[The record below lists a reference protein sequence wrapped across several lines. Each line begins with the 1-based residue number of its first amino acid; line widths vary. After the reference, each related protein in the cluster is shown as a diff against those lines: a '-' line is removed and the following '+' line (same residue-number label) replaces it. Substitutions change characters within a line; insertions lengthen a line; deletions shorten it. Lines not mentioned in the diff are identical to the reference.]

1 MDDEFQ
7 YYQQY
12 GARLPSYF
20 SAPYHRSPYMISR
33 RQYDDDYSDYYRD
46 FKAQSR
52 DYDRRV
58 QTYQHAIYFIRVRQ
72 EFLTKN
78 LPWLLT
84 ISLQIFIAGVL
95 LVSDVSRI
103 VLLWT
108 FVQSAGTIIEMICQL
123 SFPLFSLIL
132 GFLSLTSALSPSSVI
147 SKSVAILL
155 IAAIVPNFVFPKQ
168 AAFITTAV
176 EAVEVSRAADR
187 NLMKQDIASLPV
199 DFLVLLQYLL
209 VSYAMF
215 AFVQLVIQ
223 VITVYFLAKLLSV
236 YNVVRRSSCP
246 MRIMQLN
253 KWELHFIRRTTSFV
267 EISAVSKRLLLL
279 KCSSR

>member
-1 MDDEFQ
+1 MDDDFP

-12 GARLPSYF
+12 GTRLPTYI

-58 QTYQHAIYFIRVRQ
+58 QTYQQAIYFIRVMAY
-72 EFLTKN
+72 
-78 LPWLLT
+78 
-84 ISLQIFIAGVL
+84 IQIFIAGVL

-108 FVQSAGTIIEMICQL
+108 FVQSASTIIEMICQL

-168 AAFITTAV
+168 AAFITSAV
-176 EAVEVSRAADR
+176 EAVDVSRATDR
-187 NLMKQDIASLPV
+187 NLVKQVSLDMSMGMIRSTTHHKMLRMLSSTGPRWPLGIQDIASLPV
-199 DFLVLLQYLL
+199 DFLILLQYLL

-215 AFVQLVIQ
+215 AFLQLVIQ
-223 VITVYFLAKLLSV
+223 IITVYFIVKLLSV
-236 YNVVRRSSCP
+236 
-246 MRIMQLN
+246 Q
-253 KWELHFIRRTTSFV
+253 
-267 EISAVSKRLLLL
+267 
-279 KCSSR
+279 

>member
-1 MDDEFQ
+1 MGKRYRTGEEKHRGFMEIFIVDILIDIDF
-7 YYQQY
+7 
-12 GARLPSYF
+12 
-20 SAPYHRSPYMISR
+20 RSPYMISR

-58 QTYQHAIYFIRVRQ
+58 QTYQQAIYFIRVMAY
-72 EFLTKN
+72 
-78 LPWLLT
+78 
-84 ISLQIFIAGVL
+84 IQIFIAGVL

-108 FVQSAGTIIEMICQL
+108 FVQSASTIIEMICQL

-168 AAFITTAV
+168 AAFITLFLKRVAPTLGN
-176 EAVEVSRAADR
+176 SPDWKTQ
-187 NLMKQDIASLPV
+187 LHWGTDDI
-199 DFLVLLQYLL
+199 
-209 VSYAMF
+209 
-215 AFVQLVIQ
+215 AFVQEMK
-223 VITVYFLAKLLSV
+223 KL
-236 YNVVRRSSCP
+236 
-246 MRIMQLN
+246 
-253 KWELHFIRRTTSFV
+253 EL
-267 EISAVSKRLLLL
+267 
-279 KCSSR
+279 